1 MPKIYSNE
9 KRQEI
14 RNQLMMVGLEL
25 IKQNGFK
32 KMSIQELTKRVGIA
46 QGTFYNFFISKEMLV
61 YELAD
66 AYQQSINY
74 KLEKIIQSKG
84 YFERNDLRELYYHM
98 FLKDENNVYRFITR
112 EDLQILYTR
121 LPSDCFH
128 KMTDIK
134 EEMERNLLNASE
146 LKEHYDLD
154 TVINWIQIMN
164 LTIQNKDILVEA
176 GIEKM
181 ILAMIENMLDELFE
195 RPGKRSNNYEVL

>member
-1 MPKIYSNE
+1 MPKIYSND
-9 KRQEI
+9 KRQEL

-25 IKQNGFK
+25 IKQNGLK
-32 KMSIQELTKRVGIA
+32 KMSIQALTKRVGIA

-66 AYQQSINY
+66 AYQQSTNL
-74 KLEKIIQSKG
+74 KLEEIIQAKG
-84 YFERNDLRELYYHM
+84 YFERNDLRELYDCM

-112 EDLQILYTR
+112 EDLQMLYTR
-121 LPSDCFH
+121 LPRDCFD
-128 KMTDIK
+128 KMTNVK
-134 EEMERNLLNASE
+134 EEMERTLRNASK
-146 LKEHYDLD
+146 LKEHYDLN

-164 LTIQNKDILVEA
+164 LTIQNKDILVES

-195 RPGKRSNNYEVL
+195 RPGKEQQL

>member
-14 RNQLMMVGLEL
+14 RSQLMIVGLEL

-32 KMSIQELTKRVGIA
+32 KMSIQALTKRVGIA

-66 AYQQSINY
+66 AYQQSTNL
-74 KLEKIIQSKG
+74 KLEEIIQAKG

-112 EDLQILYTR
+112 EDLQMLYTR

-128 KMTDIK
+128 KMTDLK
-134 EEMERNLLNASE
+134 KEMERTLLNANK
-146 LKEHYDLD
+146 LKEYYDLD

-164 LTIQNKDILVEA
+164 LTIQNKDILVES

-181 ILAMIENMLDELFE
+181 ILAMIENMLNELFE
-195 RPGKRSNNYEVL
+195 RPRKEQPL